1 MTEYPPPGQ
10 QPPSSPE
17 GGYPSPGQYPPPSNA
32 GGYPPPPPSD
42 YPAPPGEP
50 YRPQGQGRGLAIT
63 ALVLG
68 ILAILSCPTVLGG
81 VLFGLLGLVFG
92 IIAVV
97 KARRGTAGGGVM
109 AWFGLSLATLGIIAG
124 IVIGVVEGMWIADH
138 GGRTYLDCT
147 RQANGDQAKVQQCA
161 DQFRSSLENT
171 PTPAR

>member
-10 QPPSSPE
+10 
-17 GGYPSPGQYPPPSNA
+17 YPSASSGSDPARYPG

-63 ALVLG
+63 SLVLG
-68 ILAILSCPTVLGG
+68 ILALLSCPTVLGG
-81 VLFGLLGLVFG
+81 VLFGLLGLIFG

-109 AWFGLSLATLGIIAG
+109 AWFGLSLATLGLVAG
-124 IVIGVVEGMWIADH
+124 IAIGVVEGLWVADH
-138 GGRTYLDCT
+138 GGRTYMDCT
-147 RQANGDQAKVQQCA
+147 KQANGDKAKLQQCA
-161 DQFRSSLENT
+161 DQFRSSLQNT
-171 PTPAR
+171 PTRAR